1 MVQIHD
7 TDYNKYVNLIGTAH
21 FTRRS
26 LNDAYEAI
34 TSLKPRDV
42 ALELDWRRFT
52 QLNTACLN
60 CLQAKS
66 CKGICE
72 FIGATEALGNTN
84 ANIWLI
90 DMTEREMQH
99 RMRRRMTP
107 YERSRRRIPLRYYA
121 DEDPVGLWERGYKE
135 RVINDSKR
143 HIETGRKYFPSV
155 WRVLI
160 DERNALMAARLAWIT
175 SKNLDEATYI
185 CRSCSCCRNK
195 RPTSASTS
203 NQRPSSNVQ
212 SKLHR
217 SNIDQKSC
225 RPSTLIVTETKWSS
239 TIRFRILRY
248 VVTTRNVPVN
258 QTLQNL

>member
-7 TDYNKYVNLIGTAH
+7 TDYNQYVDLIGTAH

-34 TSLKPRDV
+34 ESQKPRDI
-42 ALELDWRRFT
+42 ALELDWKRFT

-60 CLQAKS
+60 CPRVGS

-107 YERSRRRIPLRYYA
+107 YERSRRRIPRRYYT
-121 DEDPVGLWERGYKE
+121 DENPVWLWEQGYKE
-135 RVINDSKR
+135 RVINNSKR
-143 HIETGRKYFPSV
+143 QIETGRRYFPSV

-160 DERNALMAARLAWIT
+160 DERNALMAARLAWIS
-175 SKNLDEATYI
+175 SKNLDEGK
-185 CRSCSCCRNK
+185 N
-195 RPTSASTS
+195 
-203 NQRPSSNVQ
+203 PSVLTFVGAAHVEGIRELLQHPLQIRDHLRTFN
-212 SKLHR
+212 LR
-217 SNIDQKSC
+217 FTD
-225 RPSTLIVTETKWSS
+225 PTLIRRVAVQ
-239 TIRFRILRY
+239 IH
-248 VVTTRNVPVN
+248 
-258 QTLQNL
+258 

>member
-7 TDYNKYVNLIGTAH
+7 TDYNKYVDLIGTAH

-34 TSLKPRDV
+34 ESLKPRDV

-60 CLQAKS
+60 CPKAQS

-84 ANIWLI
+84 AHIWLI
-90 DMTEREMQH
+90 DMTEREMLH
-99 RMRRRMTP
+99 RIRRRMTP
-107 YERSRRRIPLRYYA
+107 YERSRIRIPLRYYA
-121 DEDPVGLWERGYKE
+121 DEDPVWLWERGYKE

-143 HIETGRKYFPSV
+143 QIETGRRYFPSV

-160 DERNALMAARLAWIT
+160 DERNALMAARLAWIS
-175 SKNLDEATYI
+175 SKNLDEG
-185 CRSCSCCRNK
+185 K
-195 RPTSASTS
+195 K
-203 NQRPSSNVQ
+203 PSILTFVGAAHVEGIRDLLQHPLQIRDHLRTFNLSFTE
-212 SKLHR
+212 
-217 SNIDQKSC
+217 
-225 RPSTLIVTETKWSS
+225 PTLIRRVA
-239 TIRFRILRY
+239 
-248 VVTTRNVPVN
+248 VQVH
-258 QTLQNL
+258 

>member
-7 TDYNKYVNLIGTAH
+7 TDYNKYVDLIGTAH

-34 TSLKPRDV
+34 ESLKPRDV

-60 CLQAKS
+60 CPKAQS

-84 ANIWLI
+84 AHIWLI
-90 DMTEREMQH
+90 DMTEREMLH
-99 RMRRRMTP
+99 RIRRRMTP
-107 YERSRRRIPLRYYA
+107 YERSRIRIPLRYYA
-121 DEDPVGLWERGYKE
+121 DENPIWLWERGYKE

-143 HIETGRKYFPSV
+143 QIETGRRYFPSV

-160 DERNALMAARLAWIT
+160 DERNALMAARLAWIS
-175 SKNLDEATYI
+175 SKNLDEG
-185 CRSCSCCRNK
+185 K
-195 RPTSASTS
+195 K
-203 NQRPSSNVQ
+203 PSILTFVGAAHVEGIRDLLQHPLQIRDHLRTFNLSFT
-212 SKLHR
+212 
-217 SNIDQKSC
+217 D
-225 RPSTLIVTETKWSS
+225 PTLIRRVA
-239 TIRFRILRY
+239 
-248 VVTTRNVPVN
+248 VQVH
-258 QTLQNL
+258 